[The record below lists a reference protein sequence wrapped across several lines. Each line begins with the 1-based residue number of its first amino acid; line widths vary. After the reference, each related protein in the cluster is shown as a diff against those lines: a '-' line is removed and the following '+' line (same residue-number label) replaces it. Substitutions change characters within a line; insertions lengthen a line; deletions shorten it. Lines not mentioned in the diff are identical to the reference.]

1 MTINFSPSSSGTKS
15 ASLSLSDNAAGSPQ
29 TVSLTGTAVASAI
42 TLSASSLTFGA
53 QPAGTASSPQNVTL
67 SNPGTTSL
75 GISGIILNGTN
86 PTDFIETNNCPQ
98 SLGVSASCVI
108 TVKFDPSAT
117 GSSSRT
123 ASISIFDNAPQSPQT
138 IALAGTV
145 TVATV
150 SVSPA
155 TISFG
160 SQVVGGTS
168 SPVAVTVKNTG
179 QGALTVSGASVTDT
193 TDFTL
198 KNNCT
203 AAVPAGGTCTVQIT
217 FAPAAPVTG
226 AQCGS
231 TSGAKTATLTL
242 TDNATDSP
250 QSVTMNGTATDF
262 CPDPPTVGG
271 TSQTVPA
278 GTTAVFNL
286 DITSMDGFAGTVDL
300 ACTGAVPG
308 AGSCTT
314 SPSTVNVP
322 KNGQASFVASIP
334 TGSSLVRP
342 KDRDFKSPP
351 SNRYLIVIALLS
363 LLGLASLSRR
373 AAQLSPSLRESQ
385 HPGTASRLYRQRMT
399 RVAQACS
406 LLLMLALAMSACSSG
421 GGGGSSVTQPNTYS
435 FTVTATAGG
444 STRTIALTLTVQ

>member
-1 MTINFSPSSSGTKS
+1 M
-15 ASLSLSDNAAGSPQ
+15 
-29 TVSLTGTAVASAI
+29 
-42 TLSASSLTFGA
+42 
-53 QPAGTASSPQNVTL
+53 
-67 SNPGTTSL
+67 
-75 GISGIILNGTN
+75 
-86 PTDFIETNNCPQ
+86 
-98 SLGVSASCVI
+98 
-108 TVKFDPSAT
+108 
-117 GSSSRT
+117 
-123 ASISIFDNAPQSPQT
+123 
-138 IALAGTV
+138 
-145 TVATV
+145 
-150 SVSPA
+150 
-155 TISFG
+155 
-160 SQVVGGTS
+160 
-168 SPVAVTVKNTG
+168 AVTVKNTG
-179 QGALTVSGASVTDT
+179 QAALTVSGASVTDT

-203 AAVPAGGTCTVQIT
+203 GAVPAGGTCTLQIT

-231 TSGAKTATLTL
+231 TTGAKSATLTL

-250 QSVTMNGTATDF
+250 QSVMLNGTATDF

-286 DITSMDGFAGTVDL
+286 DITSMDGFAGTVGL

-322 KNGQASFVASIP
+322 KNGQAPFVANIP

-342 KDRDFKSPP
+342 KARDFKSPP
-351 SNRYLIVIALLS
+351 WNRYPMVIALLS

-373 AAQLSPSLRESQ
+373 AVQLSASLRENQ
-385 HPGTASRLYRQRMT
+385 RPRTASRLYRQRMT
-399 RVAQACS
+399 RAVQPCS
-406 LLLMLALAMSACSSG
+406 LLLMLALAMSACGS

-444 STRTIALTLTVQ
+444 TTRTIALTLTVQ